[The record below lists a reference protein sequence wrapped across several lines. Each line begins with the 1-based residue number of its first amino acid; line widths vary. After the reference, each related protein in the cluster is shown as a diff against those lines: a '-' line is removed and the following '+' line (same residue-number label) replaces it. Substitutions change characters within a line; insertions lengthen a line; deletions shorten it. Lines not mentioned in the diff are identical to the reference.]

1 MAGKEET
8 KKEKS
13 LHPLDIDAHW
23 LQRRLSKYFDDAIMT
38 QSKAKEVK
46 NILKNAEN
54 THECET
60 QLVNLLGHECF
71 SFIKILKKHR
81 YMSKTQF
88 SDIT

>member
-8 KKEKS
+8 KKEKA

-23 LQRRLSKYFDDAIMT
+23 LQRSLSKYFKDPMDS
-38 QSKAKEVK
+38 QSKAKDVK

-54 THECET
+54 TQECET

-71 SFIKILKKHR
+71 SFIRTLKNHR
-81 YMSKTQF
+81 HMSKSHF
-88 SDIT
+88 SY